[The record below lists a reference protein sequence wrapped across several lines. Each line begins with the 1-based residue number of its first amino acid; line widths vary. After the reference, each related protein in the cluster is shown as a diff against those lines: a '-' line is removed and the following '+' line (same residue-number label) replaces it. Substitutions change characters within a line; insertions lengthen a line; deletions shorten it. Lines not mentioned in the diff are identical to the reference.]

1 MVTVEDLLTRDDVL
15 AVLKVSRASLYKF
28 ISKDGFPRPLKNGAV
43 NRWRSDEV
51 KAWLEVQPRANI
63 HVEQDDDS

>member
-28 ISKDGFPRPLKNGAV
+28 ISKDGFPQPLKSA
-43 NRWRSDEV
+43 R
-51 KAWLEVQPRANI
+51 
-63 HVEQDDDS
+63 

>member
-28 ISKDGFPRPLKNGAV
+28 ISKDGFPRPLKIGAV

-51 KAWLEVQPRANI
+51 KAWLEAQPRANI

>member
-1 MVTVEDLLTRDDVL
+1 MVTADLLTIHEVL

-28 ISKDGFPRPLKNGAV
+28 IGVDGFPLPVKLGGV

-51 KAWLEVQPRANI
+51 EAWLAAQPRANI
-63 HVEQDDDS
+63 HVDGGP